1 MFNQKTRFFRPKAA
15 PRSPPDPP
23 KAAQRPSRAPPG
35 LGLGQEVNLG
45 PPRIT
50 PIRLLTQTQPQEGLW
65 ETLGH
70 TLEGLEEVLGQPLD
84 GKNVFFDEK
93 RDF

>member
-1 MFNQKTRFFRPKAA
+1 MENVGSNEF
-15 PRSPPDPP
+15 
-23 KAAQRPSRAPPG
+23 
-35 LGLGQEVNLG
+35 G

-65 ETLGH
+65 EALGQP
-70 TLEGLEEVLGQPLD
+70 LEGLEEVLGQPLD
-84 GKNVFFDEK
+84 GKNVFFYEKTCFFMKK